1 MDDHKHDLNEVG
13 SKIWATPELGFKE
26 TYAHEVLTDFLEK
39 HGFNVDRGYAQL
51 PTAFRATFGSGKPN
65 LCIYV
70 YICEYD
76 ALPQIDHACGHN
88 LIAEAGV
95 AAGLGVKAALQLPG
109 APTGTITVMGTP
121 AEEGLMGK
129 VKMIRNGA
137 FDPDDIDVT
146 MIVHP
151 GPANLLRGGYNARG
165 GVTAEFIGQVAHAAG
180 APWEGRNALDALN
193 VAYTSVAVLRQ
204 QMMPTWR
211 VHSIITEG
219 GTVPNII
226 PDKAVIET
234 WIRALN
240 LTEYVT
246 L

>member
-1 MDDHKHDLNEVG
+1 M
-13 SKIWATPELGFKE
+13 
-26 TYAHEVLTDFLEK
+26 
-39 HGFNVDRGYAQL
+39 
-51 PTAFRATFGSGKPN
+51 
-65 LCIYV
+65 

-137 FDPDDIDVT
+137 FDPDDIDVA